1 MNIFAYTLM
10 CYGLTAVI
18 SLLVIAVVLGV
29 NKCMSKLDAENGG
42 KEAGGTS

>member
-18 SLLVIAVVLGV
+18 SLFVIAVVLGV
-29 NKCMSKLDAENGG
+29 NKVMSKADAQNGG
-42 KEAGGTS
+42 N

>member
-1 MNIFAYTLM
+1 MNIFTYTLM

-29 NKCMSKLDAENGG
+29 DKLMKDADNPNNDE
-42 KEAGGTS
+42 

>member
-1 MNIFAYTLM
+1 MDIITYTLM

-29 NKCMSKLDAENGG
+29 NKIMSKPDVQNGDQ
-42 KEAGGTS
+42 

>member
-1 MNIFAYTLM
+1 MDIISYTLM

-29 NKCMSKLDAENGG
+29 NKVMSKSDVQNGDN
-42 KEAGGTS
+42 